1 MLAKNFHGP
10 DGLTKDYRKAPKLKK
25 MLEKVLSNFP
35 GLEAEPGKELTKVA
49 ELAEYYTRHKV
60 LINELNSVKHKEEID
75 TIWVSLKSNE
85 TESEYQQIIKAS
97 SETLVHPRAIKVL
110 IDKRNETA

>member
-35 GLEAEPGKELTKVA
+35 GLEAEPGKELIKIA
-49 ELAEYYTRHKV
+49 ELAEYFKRHKV
-60 LINELNSVKHKEEID
+60 LINKLDPVKHKAEIEQ
-75 TIWVSLKSNE
+75 IWASLKKNE
-85 TESEYQQIIKAS
+85 NKSEY
-97 SETLVHPRAIKVL
+97 
-110 IDKRNETA
+110 